1 MMFGNGSGW
10 SKTFQTEGKLY
21 LILDFL
27 RGGDLFTRLSKEV
40 MFTEEDVKFYL
51 AELTLALEHL
61 HSLGIVYRDLKPEN
75 ILLDADGHIKVTD
88 FGLSKESID
97 NEKKTYSFCE
107 VINRRGHSCAADFWS
122 LGVLMVSFKLS

>member
-1 MMFGNGSGW
+1 
-10 SKTFQTEGKLY
+10 
-21 LILDFL
+21 
-27 RGGDLFTRLSKEV
+27 

-97 NEKKTYSFCE
+97 NEKKTYSFCGELSIRNRSINRYAIFPGTIEYMAPE
-107 VINRRGHSCAADFWS
+107 VINRRGHSS
-122 LGVLMVSFKLS
+122 LNAIFGLSNNF